1 MQKCRSKENIRAE
14 FRLERFK
21 AELGGMMTNE
31 VSQNR
36 CKVLRDT
43 PPRQVAKVNPRDW
56 SLHRLGLKGQG
67 MGYGKCE
74 GLALRP
80 YCDTSV
86 EAQCYVEYSQYDG
99 V

>member
-1 MQKCRSKENIRAE
+1 MREPNLDAKVSVQRENIRAE

-21 AELGGMMTNE
+21 AELGGMRTYE
-31 VSQNR
+31 ISQNR

-56 SLHRLGLKGQG
+56 SLHRLWLRGQG

-74 GLALRP
+74 GLAFQP
-80 YCDTSV
+80 DCSTSNRNCSV
-86 EAQCYVEYSQYDG
+86 K
-99 V
+99 